1 MSAYIHMV
9 DECSVDWITRELSD
23 SQMLKI
29 PYYSEVFKIFLGYRQ
44 CYSKVPG
51 AEKDMSKEEAN
62 QLKELYKKHVVESV
76 LGENKFGKTVDWL
89 HFDSIDFYYAK
100 DSEEEPSYEL
110 KEDPTLSDK
119 NAAAEK
125 MYKYFASLEGEEEFL
140 GFLRYC
146 KFIKGHVNHQSPIE
160 HGTITFRL
168 TDVSRSLTHQ
178 LVRHRL
184 ASYSQLSQ
192 RYVGEKGDLAVV
204 IPHKILVNHPAQEIF
219 EAHMQR
225 VAEDIAKLRD
235 AGIKN
240 EDIRSIYPNA
250 ITTQIIVTMNFRE
263 AMHFISL
270 RMSPHAQDEIRD
282 VAWKVWNELN
292 TFVPFVFSDIKI
304 E

>member
-9 DECSVDWITRELSD
+9 DECSVDWITREMSD

-29 PYYSEVFKIFLGYRQ
+29 PYYSEVYKIYLGYRQ

-51 AEKDMSKEEAN
+51 AEKTMSEEEAN

-76 LGENKFGKTVDWL
+76 LGENKFGKTVDKL
-89 HFDSIDFYYAK
+89 YLDSTDFYYAK
-100 DSEEEPSYEL
+100 GSE
-110 KEDPTLSDK
+110 EDPTLSDK

-168 TDVSRSLTHQ
+168 TNVSRSLTHQ

-192 RYVGEKGDLAVV
+192 RYVGEKGDLTVV
-204 IPHKILVNHPAQEIF
+204 IPHKILVNHQAQEIF

>member
-1 MSAYIHMV
+1 MSVFINFV
-9 DECSVDWITRELSD
+9 DQCSIDWITREMSD
-23 SQMLKI
+23 SMMLKI
-29 PYYSEVFKIFLGYRQ
+29 PYYSEVYKIYLGYRQ

-51 AEKDMSKEEAN
+51 AEKTMSEEEAN
-62 QLKELYKKHVVESV
+62 QLKELYKKHIVESV
-76 LGENKFGKTVDWL
+76 LGENKFGKTVDKL
-89 HFDSIDFYYAK
+89 YFDSTDFYYAK
-100 DSEEEPSYEL
+100 GSE
-110 KEDPTLSDK
+110 EDPTLNDK

-125 MYKYFASLEGEEEFL
+125 MYKYFTSLEGEEEFL

-168 TDVSRSLTHQ
+168 TNVSRSLTHQ

-192 RYVGEKGDLAVV
+192 RYVGEKGDLTVV
-204 IPHKILVNHPAQEIF
+204 IPHKILVNHQAQEIF

-240 EDIRSIYPNA
+240 EDIRAIYPNA

>member
-1 MSAYIHMV
+1 MSVFINFV
-9 DECSVDWITRELSD
+9 DQCSVDWITREMSD
-23 SQMLKI
+23 SMMLKI
-29 PYYSEVFKIFLGYRQ
+29 PYYSEVFKIYLGYRQ
-44 CYSKVPG
+44 CYSKIPG
-51 AEKDMSKEEAN
+51 AEKNMSEEEAN
-62 QLKELYKKHVVESV
+62 QLKELYKKHIVESV
-76 LGENKFGKTVDWL
+76 LGENKFGKTVDKL
-89 HFDSIDFYYAK
+89 YFDSTDFYYAK
-100 DSEEEPSYEL
+100 DSE
-110 KEDPTLSDK
+110 EDPTLSDK

-125 MYKYFASLEGEEEFL
+125 MYKYFTSLEGEEEFL

-168 TDVSRSLTHQ
+168 TNVSRSLTHQ

-192 RYVGEKGDLAVV
+192 RYVGEKGDLTVV
-204 IPHKILVNHPAQEIF
+204 IPHKILVNQTAQKIF
-219 EAHMQR
+219 EEHMQR

>member
-1 MSAYIHMV
+1 MSVFINFV
-9 DECSVDWITRELSD
+9 DQCSIDWITREMSD
-23 SQMLKI
+23 SMMLKI
-29 PYYSEVFKIFLGYRQ
+29 PYYSEVYKIYLGYHQ
-44 CYSKVPG
+44 CYSKIPG
-51 AEKDMSKEEAN
+51 AEKNMSVEEAN
-62 QLKELYKKHVVESV
+62 QLKELYKKHIVESV
-76 LGENKFGKTVDWL
+76 LGENKFGKTVDKL
-89 HFDSIDFYYAK
+89 YLDSTDFYYAK
-100 DSEEEPSYEL
+100 GSE
-110 KEDPTLSDK
+110 EDPTLSDK

-160 HGTITFRL
+160 YGTITFRL
-168 TDVSRSLTHQ
+168 TNVSRSLTHQ
-178 LVRHRL
+178 LEGHL
-184 ASYSQLSQ
+184 T
-192 RYVGEKGDLAVV
+192 VV
-204 IPHKILVNHPAQEIF
+204 TPHKILVNHQAQEIS

-240 EDIRSIYPNA
+240 EDIRFIYPNA

-292 TFVPFVFSDIKI
+292 TFVPFVFADIKND
-304 E
+304 

>member
-1 MSAYIHMV
+1 MSVFINFV
-9 DECSVDWITRELSD
+9 DQCSIDWITREMSD
-23 SQMLKI
+23 SMMLKI
-29 PYYSEVFKIFLGYRQ
+29 PYYSEVFKIYLGYRQ
-44 CYSKVPG
+44 RYSKIPG
-51 AEKDMSKEEAN
+51 AEKNMSVEEAN
-62 QLKELYKKHVVESV
+62 QLKELYKKHIVESV
-76 LGENKFGKTVDWL
+76 LGENKFGKTVDKL
-89 HFDSIDFYYAK
+89 YLDSTDFYYAK
-100 DSEEEPSYEL
+100 GSE
-110 KEDPTLSDK
+110 EDPTLSDK
-119 NAAAEK
+119 SAAAEK

-168 TDVSRSLTHQ
+168 TNVSRSLTHQ

-192 RYVGEKGDLAVV
+192 RYVGEKGDLTVV
-204 IPHKILVNHPAQEIF
+204 IPHKILVNQTAQKIF
-219 EAHMQR
+219 EEHMQR

>member
-1 MSAYIHMV
+1 MSVFINFV
-9 DECSVDWITRELSD
+9 DQCSVDWITREMSD
-23 SQMLKI
+23 SMMLKI
-29 PYYSEVFKIFLGYRQ
+29 PYYSEVFKIYLGYRQ

-51 AEKDMSKEEAN
+51 AEKTMSEEEAN
-62 QLKELYKKHVVESV
+62 QLKELYKRHIVESV
-76 LGENKFGKTVDWL
+76 LGENKFGKTVDKL
-89 HFDSIDFYYAK
+89 YFDSTDFYYAK
-100 DSEEEPSYEL
+100 GSE
-110 KEDPTLSDK
+110 EDPTLSDK

-125 MYKYFASLEGEEEFL
+125 MYKYFTSLEGEEEFL

-168 TDVSRSLTHQ
+168 TNVSRSLTHQ

-192 RYVGEKGDLAVV
+192 RYVGEKGDLTVV

-240 EDIRSIYPNA
+240 EDIRAIYPNA